1 MTGGE
6 TMRTGA
12 VIVAAGMSK
21 RMRQFK
27 QLMKIGDMSFAERVV
42 MNFKKAGVD
51 DIVMVTGYQADQLEE
66 SLKGLDVVFL
76 RNEQYETTQM
86 FDSAKIGL
94 SYMQGRVD
102 RVFFCPVDIPFFL
115 EETLRLE
122 LTRTEKIV
130 LPICHNRLG
139 HPILFDAELIPEIL
153 DYQGGNGLKGALD
166 SIGSEATCYLPVADE
181 GTTMDADT
189 QTDLQYLIDIQ
200 NSTLMHPEVSV
211 RLVNTK
217 SFFDVQTVNLL
228 KNVDSLGSVK
238 EACEKID
245 ISYSKGWNIIRKAEK
260 ALGYQLIERK
270 AGGRDGGRSDTT
282 KRCRDLIGMYELLK
296 DKVSRDAEKEFCTI
310 FSASEL
316 FPAST
321 RERIRK

>member
-115 EETLRLE
+115 EIECLET
-122 LTRTEKIV
+122 
-130 LPICHNRLG
+130 
-139 HPILFDAELIPEIL
+139 
-153 DYQGGNGLKGALD
+153 
-166 SIGSEATCYLPVADE
+166 
-181 GTTMDADT
+181 
-189 QTDLQYLIDIQ
+189 
-200 NSTLMHPEVSV
+200 
-211 RLVNTK
+211 
-217 SFFDVQTVNLL
+217 
-228 KNVDSLGSVK
+228 
-238 EACEKID
+238 
-245 ISYSKGWNIIRKAEK
+245 
-260 ALGYQLIERK
+260 
-270 AGGRDGGRSDTT
+270 
-282 KRCRDLIGMYELLK
+282 
-296 DKVSRDAEKEFCTI
+296 
-310 FSASEL
+310 
-316 FPAST
+316 
-321 RERIRK
+321 